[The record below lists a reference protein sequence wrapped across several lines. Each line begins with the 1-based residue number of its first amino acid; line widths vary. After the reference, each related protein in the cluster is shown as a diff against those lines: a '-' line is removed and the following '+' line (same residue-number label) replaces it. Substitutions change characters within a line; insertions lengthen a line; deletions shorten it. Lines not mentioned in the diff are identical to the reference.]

1 MIYIYDILLNF
12 CDNDLVYDF
21 YEWTSN
27 DNIENIK
34 RIKLIHVSRNTFDDL
49 LNYEC
54 KIDLDFL
61 IKIYR
66 TCEVYQTKK
75 IKILDYALLV
85 SDGSRVM
92 ALEINKEGNSM
103 YKSKLLLDEEDEIA
117 MLADNLEI
125 TNLKYDKN
133 KQVLKNRFFT
143 RKELVIKNYL
153 TKEIEDSYKNKKYD
167 KLKFLYQEYF
177 DKEIT
182 SNKEIRNELLAS
194 IEDKIDNKHKEL
206 FNLLKLSTKKKQV

>member
-12 CDNDLVYDF
+12 CDNNLVYDF

-34 RIKLIHVSRNTFDDL
+34 RIKLIHVSRDTFDDL

-85 SDGSRVM
+85 SDGSRVI
-92 ALEINKEGNSM
+92 ALEINKEGNIM

-125 TNLKYDKN
+125 TNLKYIRD

-143 RKELVIKNYL
+143 RRELVIKNYL

-182 SNKEIRNELLAS
+182 SNKEIRKELLAS

>member
-27 DNIENIK
+27 DNIEKIK
-34 RIKLIHVSRNTFDDL
+34 RIKLIHVSRDTFDDL

-92 ALEINKEGNSM
+92 ALEINKEGNIM

-125 TNLKYDKN
+125 TNLKYIRT

-143 RKELVIKNYL
+143 RRELVIKNYL
-153 TKEIEDSYKNKKYD
+153 TKEIEDSYKNKRYD

-182 SNKEIRNELLAS
+182 SNKEIRKELLAS

>member
-12 CDNDLVYDF
+12 CDNNLVYDF

-34 RIKLIHVSRNTFDDL
+34 RIKLIHVSRDTFDDL

-85 SDGSRVM
+85 SDGGRVI
-92 ALEINKEGNSM
+92 ALEINKEGNIM

-125 TNLKYDKN
+125 TNLKYIRN

-143 RKELVIKNYL
+143 RRELVIKNYL
-153 TKEIEDSYKNKKYD
+153 TKEIEDSYKNKRYD

-182 SNKEIRNELLAS
+182 SNKEIRKELLAS